1 MVQDK
6 KTSQS
11 SKETPRFFDK
21 SKLNK
26 ILNSSGLNSFSKKRL
41 KYSIYNLDFSYFV
54 WEISFKFVW
63 PDLNRYWLAGGLHQ
77 SDECPGRLSQ
87 WKCRAQNVNL
97 NVDQSKLSLG

>member
-26 ILNSSGLNSFSKKRL
+26 ILNSSGLNSFSKERL
-41 KYSIYNLDFSYFV
+41 KNSIYNLDFSYFV

-63 PDLNRYWLAGGLHQ
+63 PDLTDIGLLAVSTNQMSALDVLANG
-77 SDECPGRLSQ
+77 
-87 WKCRAQNVNL
+87 NVGPKI
-97 NVDQSKLSLG
+97 SI